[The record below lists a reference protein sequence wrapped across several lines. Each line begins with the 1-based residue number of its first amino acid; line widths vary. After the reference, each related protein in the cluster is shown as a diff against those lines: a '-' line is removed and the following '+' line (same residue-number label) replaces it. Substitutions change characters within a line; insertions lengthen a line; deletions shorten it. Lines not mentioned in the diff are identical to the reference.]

1 MKNIQAIILAAG
13 KSTRFQ
19 TGKTKLLEKICGQ
32 EMIIYITKLLERANI
47 PTTMVVGY
55 QKELIIEAVK
65 NNHITDIQFVT
76 QEVQKGTGHAILSSR
91 DTWNQQDILICN
103 GDCPLLTENTIE
115 ELYETHIA
123 SDAAISFIVAHN
135 ADPSVKGYGRI
146 VESNGV
152 IKIVEAKDFTGDAT
166 TDCCINAGIYL
177 IKKEF
182 LTQYID
188 SLNTNNNSNEFY
200 LTDLIEIASKNGKK
214 VTTVT
219 ASFDQIRGI
228 NTLEE
233 LWIAQQIK
241 RAEIIKYWMHN
252 GVRFALAQN
261 VHIDLPVTIGQ
272 GSYIGGG
279 VQLLG
284 NTQIGQACA
293 IYDFSSIENSML
305 HNDVTV
311 FSHSV
316 IKDATIEDHTQ
327 VGPFAHI
334 HDHAHIEKNTCTG
347 SFSEITN
354 KTHTTNAQQIMK
366 ATSVYNTTNNPETPR

>member
-32 EMIIYITKLLERANI
+32 EMIIYITKLLERMNI

-55 QKELIIEAVK
+55 QKELITQAVK
-65 NNHITDIQFVT
+65 NNHTTDIQFVT
-76 QEVQKGTGHAILSSR
+76 QEVQKGTGHAILTTR
-91 DTWNQQDILICN
+91 ETWLQEDILICN
-103 GDCPLLTENTIE
+103 GDCPLLTQETITA
-115 ELYETHIA
+115 LYNTHITN
-123 SDAAISFIVAHN
+123 AAVISFIVAHN
-135 ADPSVKGYGRI
+135 ADPSLKGYGRV
-146 VESNGV
+146 VEEQNS

-166 TDCCINAGIYL
+166 AHCCINAGIYL

-182 LTQYID
+182 LNQYID
-188 SLNTNNNSNEFY
+188 SLDTNNNSNEFY

-219 ASFDQIRGI
+219 APFDQIRGI

-241 RAEIIKYWMHN
+241 RAEIIKHWMHS
-252 GVRFALAQN
+252 GVRFSLAQN

-284 NTQIGQACA
+284 NTQIGQEC
-293 IYDFSSIENSML
+293 IIHDFSSVENSIL
-305 HNDVTV
+305 KNKVTI

-316 IKDATIEDHTQ
+316 IQDSTIEEHAQ
-327 VGPFAHI
+327 VGPFAQI
-334 HDHAHIEKNTCTG
+334 HDRAHIEKNRCTG
-347 SFSEITN
+347 SFVEVTDTIHSTN
-354 KTHTTNAQQIMK
+354 THPTIRMADNCI
-366 ATSVYNTTNNPETPR
+366 SNSSNTTL